1 MLAHANIAGKAAIM
15 INKRN
20 YNNVNAKLNWLECV
34 IKNDINRKIKVLFPK
49 FS

>member
-1 MLAHANIAGKAAIM
+1 MTNIAGKAAIM
-15 INKRN
+15 ITKRN

-34 IKNDINRKIKVLFPK
+34 IKNDINHKIKVLFPK